1 MKKITVYSFL
11 GLEDYKKIWDLQKY
25 LQTEVI
31 AENFDDVLLL
41 LEHSH
46 TFTLGKSGRETNL
59 LLNDFGL
66 QKNQAK
72 FFKIERG
79 GDITYHGPGQLVGYP
94 ILNLNN
100 FKPDL
105 HVYLR
110 ELEEVIIQ
118 TLSEFRIK
126 GERLKGLTGVWVNEA
141 KVCAIGINT
150 KRWVTMHGFALN
162 INSDLSYFQKII
174 PCGITDKPVTSIEKL
189 LGKAISRAEVELI
202 LIKKFSEI
210 FDAEIKIG
218 KNEEILSINEN

>member
-1 MKKITVYSFL
+1 MKKVTVYSL
-11 GLEDYKKIWDLQKY
+11 GLEDYEKIWDLQKH
-25 LQTEVI
+25 LQAEVI
-31 AENFDDVLLL
+31 AGNSGNSLLL

-46 TFTLGKSGRETNL
+46 TFTLGKTGSETNL

-110 ELEEVIIQ
+110 DLEEVIIQ
-118 TLSEFRIK
+118 TLAEFGIK
-126 GERLKGLTGVWVNEA
+126 GERLDGLTGVWVNGA
-141 KVCAIGINT
+141 KVCAMGINT
-150 KRWVTMHGFALN
+150 KKWVTMHGFALN
-162 INSDLSYFQKII
+162 VNSDLSYFQKII

-189 LGKAISRAEVELI
+189 FGKSISRVDVEPI

-210 FDAEIKIG
+210 FDAEVKFG
-218 KNEEILSINEN
+218 KNEEIFTLNEN

>member
-1 MKKITVYSFL
+1 MKKITVYSL
-11 GLEDYKKIWDLQKY
+11 GLEDYEKIWNLQKDLQT
-25 LQTEVI
+25 QVI
-31 AENFDDVLLL
+31 EGELGNVLLL

-46 TFTLGKSGRETNL
+46 TFTLGKTGSETNL

-110 ELEEVIIQ
+110 DLEEVIIQ
-118 TLSEFRIK
+118 TLTEFNLK
-126 GERLKGLTGVWVNEA
+126 SERLKGLTGVWVNGA
-141 KVCAIGINT
+141 KVCAMGINT
-150 KRWVTMHGFALN
+150 KKWVTMHGFALN
-162 INSDLSYFQKII
+162 VNSDLNYFQKII
-174 PCGITDKPVTSIEKL
+174 PCGISDKPVTSIEKL
-189 LGKAISRAEVELI
+189 LGKSVLRKEVEPI

-210 FDAEIKIG
+210 FDAQIKFGQNDEIFT
-218 KNEEILSINEN
+218 LNEN